1 MSIVCVAPQRRAT
14 SRRAAGPPI
23 TMIFEGP
30 LRAATAVENSPS
42 GPEPW
47 ITSAWRSSSRP
58 RRSKPCTTVRSA
70 QAAAEAS
77 SSGTMSGTFTR
88 PELG

>member
-1 MSIVCVAPQRRAT
+1 M
-14 SRRAAGPPI
+14 
-23 TMIFEGP
+23 TMMREGP
-30 LRAATAVENSPS
+30 LRDASAVENSPS

-47 ITSAWRSSSRP
+47 ITTLWRSSSRP
-58 RRSKPCTTVRSA
+58 SRSKACTIVRSA

-88 PELG
+88 PELGKT